1 MVGSELEAYIAPGEP
16 GPLHEP
22 CIKNQTRTSKKV
34 DKQTNQKQ
42 GAEAE
47 SWTFH
52 MFQVEKNK
60 LILRLFNG
68 IGNHTILS
76 NTINLKPGPEGKAR
90 STQF

>member
-1 MVGSELEAYIAPGEP
+1 MVGSELEVYIAPGEP

-22 CIKNQTRTSKKV
+22 WIKNQTRTSKKV

-47 SWTFH
+47 NWTFH

-60 LILRLFNG
+60 LILRLFKG
-68 IGNHTILS
+68 IGSHTTLS
-76 NTINLKPGPEGKAR
+76 NTINLKPGLEDKAR